1 MKLFICFV
9 FFTVNLWGYSNM
21 AYSKEG
27 AVCYKAGYN
36 KKEGVFSLKD
46 KYGKEQRCVYEES
59 DQENALLKVSKKVNF
74 DILINVSEGDVYS
87 DIKIKN
93 FDVRKIYIWR
103 GDLYSFGN
111 QLSGDFFN
119 IITDAIRLQYLGV
132 KVNFGAA
139 PEDVSDYIVVAP
151 GEEVNE
157 RIKLNSYYQ
166 FLPGEHQYDIGT
178 VYIACGYTPRIN
190 GDYLSTNMDFW
201 IRSNRKT
208 IVINGS
214 EVNDEL
220 AQFYTVK

>member
-1 MKLFICFV
+1 MKLFIFFV
-9 FFTVNLWGYSNM
+9 FFTMNLLGYSKVT
-21 AYSKEG
+21 YSKEG
-27 AVCYKAGYN
+27 TVCYKAGYN

-59 DQENALLKVSKKVNF
+59 DQANAFLKVAKKINF
-74 DILINVSEGDVYS
+74 DILINVSEGNVYS

-93 FDVRKIYIWR
+93 LDVRDVYIWR

-119 IITDAIRLQYLGV
+119 IITDAVRLQYLGF

-151 GEEVNE
+151 GKEVNE

-178 VYIACGYTPRIN
+178 VYIACDYTPEFR
-190 GDYLSTNMDFW
+190 GGYLATNTAFW

-208 IVINGS
+208 ILINGN

-220 AQFYTVK
+220 AQYYTVK